1 MRISAHA
8 GGTLELSMVR
18 GDFRSQYPGDP
29 AVNLDPARDHTRT
42 GMELLRCCLAR
53 TLLMPDDRPGHAGGL
68 VPDLAATMPVV
79 STDGLTWTFRLRSG
93 LTYAPPLDH
102 TPIVAA
108 DLKRALTR
116 VALLGDA
123 AAYAYEFSP
132 IEGFD
137 AVAQG
142 IASSI
147 TGVDVPDDRTLQI
160 HLTAPTADLG
170 YRLALPAAAALPP
183 SSKETATMG
192 IATGHD
198 QDYGEF
204 LVSSG
209 PYMYQGAD
217 APTSDGVPLI
227 DFEDPAGITLV
238 RNPSWDPA
246 TDPIRMAY
254 PNQIHISTTAERPS
268 ENAPLVVAGTLD
280 FQFEERST
288 TAQADFDAST
298 DDPAAATRSFQW
310 PFDDTWVIAMNVA
323 VPPFDDLFIRRAVG
337 LAFDTKAALAAIRA
351 ATTLRPVGTTPGSRP
366 ITSRPMIWRTIDWPK
381 FDPFPGK
388 QGADRRARAD
398 TRSGSRRTST
408 ARTAIASTRCA
419 AGSRS
424 RCTTSRRFRTSP
436 IRSGVISARWAS
448 GCRTPTSRTQDA
460 FDPASHVGIVIGPP
474 WSTDYPNASRSFVP
488 MTGAMIAAV
497 GNHNFSLTG
506 ASSTQLSAFGYPT
519 ADAPTIDDRFGFC
532 APLTLEEQSSCWTLL
547 DKYTMTEVVP
557 WVPYLSS
564 TLVWTASSRVHG
576 IVQDPFSKM
585 VALDQVWLSDVTPI
599 ARLGWRRGETHA
611 PPSPIASAAGGAAS
625 RTLEPTC
632 PTSRMTWPPRDV
644 RTHAP
649 LASATMV
656 DGPPGTWMSPSE
668 TPDRLSVSTRSL
680 ASMLTHTV
688 SFDTARSTG

>member
-1 MRISAHA
+1 MPPKRSRVPARRSSFTTPIFLCLVTLVACTHGGGSEPSDPRRSHA

-18 GDFRSQYPGDP
+18 SDFRTQYPGDP

-68 VPDLAATMPVV
+68 VPDLAAAMPVV
-79 STDGLTWTFRLRSG
+79 STDGLTWTFRLRSR

-137 AVAQG
+137 AVVQG

-147 TGVDVPDDRTLQI
+147 TGLNVPDDRTLQI
-160 HLTAPTADLG
+160 LLTAPTADLG
-170 YRLALPAAAALPP
+170 YRLALPAAAPLPP

-209 PYMYQGAD
+209 PYMYEGA
-217 APTSDGVPLI
+217 AGHTSIDGPLI
-227 DFEDPAGITLV
+227 DLEDPAGITLV
-238 RNPSWDPA
+238 RNPSWNLA
-246 TDPIRMAY
+246 TDPIRGAN
-254 PNQIHISTTAERPS
+254 PNQINISTTAERPS
-268 ENAPLVVAGTLD
+268 ENATLVDDGTLD

-288 TAQADFDAST
+288 TAQADYNAST
-298 DDPAAATRSFQW
+298 GDPAAATRSFQW
-310 PFDDTWVIAMNVA
+310 SLDDTWVIAMNVA

-337 LAFDTKAALAAIRA
+337 LAFDTKSALAAIHASDVASTGWYSTGEQAYHVAPDDLEGDRL
-351 ATTLRPVGTTPGSRP
+351 TE
-366 ITSRPMIWRTIDWPK
+366 
-381 FDPFPGK
+381 FDPFLGK
-388 QGADRRARAD
+388 QGPDRRARAD
-398 TRSGSRRTST
+398 TAIGKSSYEHRKDGDCIDPLCRGITIAVSDQPPFPDIADSLRRDL
-408 ARTAIASTRCA
+408 
-419 AGSRS
+419 
-424 RCTTSRRFRTSP
+424 
-436 IRSGVISARWAS
+436 SAV
-448 GCRTPTSRTQDA
+448 GIKLQDTNVPYEDA

-488 MTGAMIAAV
+488 MTGPMVAAV
-497 GNHNFSLTG
+497 DNHNFSLTG
-506 ASSTQLSAFGYPT
+506 ASSTQLATFGYPA
-519 ADAPTIDDRFGFC
+519 ADVPTIDGRFGFC

-564 TLVWTASSRVHG
+564 TIVWTASSRVHG
-576 IVQDPFSKM
+576 IVQDPFSKV
-585 VALDQVWLSDVTPI
+585 VALDQVWLSDVT
-599 ARLGWRRGETHA
+599 A
-611 PPSPIASAAGGAAS
+611 SPG
-625 RTLEPTC
+625 
-632 PTSRMTWPPRDV
+632 
-644 RTHAP
+644 
-649 LASATMV
+649 
-656 DGPPGTWMSPSE
+656 
-668 TPDRLSVSTRSL
+668 
-680 ASMLTHTV
+680 
-688 SFDTARSTG
+688 